1 LHYVNIALG
10 IYFWRVFLYPEVVAQ
25 LFAFLLL
32 PLKNQNNTKSKQ
44 SNVLQVHQ
52 PQKP

>member
-1 LHYVNIALG
+1 LG
-10 IYFWRVFLYPEVVAQ
+10 IYFWRVFLFLVTLVQ

-32 PLKNQNNTKSKQ
+32 PLKNQTKIKSTQ
-44 SNVLQVHQ
+44 SNVLQEHG

>member
-1 LHYVNIALG
+1 
-10 IYFWRVFLYPEVVAQ
+10 VFLFLVAVAQ

-32 PLKNQNNTKSKQ
+32 PLKNQNNTKSEQ

>member
-1 LHYVNIALG
+1 VA
-10 IYFWRVFLYPEVVAQ
+10 AQ

-32 PLKNQNNTKSKQ
+32 PLKNKNNTKSKQ
-44 SNVLQVHQ
+44 SNVLQAYQ